1 MALIVTNDHR
11 DSQIIQLTYK
21 NDSNAQNTTHSK
33 FWTVYI
39 ILYTIHHLCDIQEAR
54 KQQGCERKGCISYIV
69 GLYHIF
75 KHQVYMNLLYPKL
88 LIFFVKRE
96 ICDKNVNNRC
106 NHSLLCPINE

>member
-11 DSQIIQLTYK
+11 DSHIIQLTYK

-54 KQQGCERKGCISYIV
+54 KQQGCERKLGCISYIV

-75 KHQVYMNLLYPKL
+75 KHQVHE
-88 LIFFVKRE
+88 LIV
-96 ICDKNVNNRC
+96 
-106 NHSLLCPINE
+106 S